1 MPVFLKLFL
10 KTEEEGILPN
20 SFCQASITNMKAKD
34 TTRKQNYAP
43 ISLMNIDA
51 KILSRILTNRIQRNS
66 KRSITTN
73 WDLSLGLKI
82 VQHKQINKCG
92 PYILSR
98 FSQVWVF
105 VNLWIVAHQ
114 AALSMGFSRQEY
126 WSGLPWP
133 PPEDLPNPGIEPKS
147 LTSPALAGRFFTTS
161 TTWGAYICATCW
173 VKCLIWIISWISTTT
188 CRNRYY

>member
-126 WSGLPWP
+126 LSGSPFPFLGIFQTW
-133 PPEDLPNPGIEPKS
+133 ESNPHLLS
-147 LTSPALAGRFFTTS
+147 LLH
-161 TTWGAYICATCW
+161 WQVLCC
-173 VKCLIWIISWISTTT
+173 
-188 CRNRYY
+188 